1 MLFGFFF
8 IFVLAFVVADG
19 LQPQSLE
26 AGPASSVS

>member
-8 IFVLAFVVADG
+8 IFILAFRVADG

-26 AGPASSVS
+26 AGPASSDS